1 MQAEEYCG
9 GKVSTMEKTST
20 KMNPLARGVA
30 VFVILA
36 VLTGLEYILGI
47 NEAPAV
53 LMWIIAL
60 IKGGLVLW
68 FFMHLPRVFNPDGGH
83 E

>member
-1 MQAEEYCG
+1 MN
-9 GKVSTMEKTST
+9 KTSP
-20 KMNPLARGVA
+20 KMNSLTRGV
-30 VFVILA
+30 VIFVILA
-36 VLTGLEYILGI
+36 VLTGIEYILGT

-53 LMWIIAL
+53 LLWLVAL

-68 FFMHLPRVFNPDGGH
+68 FFMHLPRVFSPDGGH